1 MRTCSAT
8 HRRGRACIRAQLAL
22 LLAALASLI
31 ACGQVTESTQATS
44 TTGDGSTTTAS
55 ASASSST
62 TTSTTSLSQ
71 LSDAA
76 LLSRLQYPPDLAAEL
91 AAKAPRRVSFTT
103 AQSATVV
110 LLFRRDFAFDTDAGR
125 AVTQYFEAIRNIR
138 VTLNPLGT
146 GPAVFSVTSDP
157 PVREHVVVL
166 LASEAVPPSAQKRPI
181 AQQPIGGTTLTP
193 TSDLALSVIR
203 ARTSE
208 QANEIFAVETGQ
220 RILYDELVSAPSGDA
235 ATRQR
240 LQDAGREQ
248 IINSLG
254 VAISRGQLGS
264 RYPVG
269 GKFSFPDGLTLTYIP
284 LSEFPGELP
293 KARVIS

>member
-1 MRTCSAT
+1 
-8 HRRGRACIRAQLAL
+8 L
-22 LLAALASLI
+22 
-31 ACGQVTESTQATS
+31 
-44 TTGDGSTTTAS
+44 
-55 ASASSST
+55 
-62 TTSTTSLSQ
+62 LSQ

-76 LLSRLQYPPDLAAEL
+76 LLSKVQYPADLAAEL
-91 AAKAPRRVSFTT
+91 AAMGPRRFSFST

-110 LLFRRDFAFDTDAGR
+110 LLFRRDFAFDVDAGR
-125 AVTQYFEAIRNIR
+125 AVTQYFEAIRNVR
-138 VTLNPLGT
+138 VTVDPLGT

-157 PVREHVVVL
+157 PTREHVVVL
-166 LASEAVPPSAQKRPI
+166 LASEVVPPWAQKQPI
-181 AQQPIGGTTLTP
+181 AQQPIGGSTLAP
-193 TSDLALSVIR
+193 TADLGVSVIR

-220 RILYDELVSAPSGDA
+220 RTLADGLVSAPSADA
-235 ATRQR
+235 PSRQR

-269 GKFSFPDGLTLTYIP
+269 GKFSFPNGLTLTYIP
-284 LSEFPGELP
+284 LSEFPTDLP